1 MIWCVDD
8 DNTIRDIEVYTL
20 TQTGFEAK
28 GFSDGISM
36 LEALKTE
43 KPELIVLDI
52 MMPGMDGVEV
62 LKEIR
67 NRTDTRKI
75 PVIMA
80 TAKGTEMDKIQGL
93 DAGADD
99 YLTKPFAMGVRVE
112 HSQELINASQYNDKT
127 IAHLLPA
134 ASYSLV
140 HNVNNRGVF
149 SFCMCPGGMIIPAST
164 EKGSLVVNGMSSSN
178 RGSKFANSGIVVSI
192 NPQDVKEYKDFPA
205 LSLMKFQ
212 QECEKKM
219 YVNNQTAPA
228 QRISDFIKNKA
239 SSNIGASSYPSG
251 LHACNMN
258 DFLPKIVAENL
269 KEVRG

>member
-67 NRTDTRKI
+67 SRTDTRKI

-93 DAGADD
+93 DTGADD
-99 YLTKPFAMGVRVE
+99 YLVKPFGVMEMVSRIKAVLRRCPPE
-112 HSQELINASQYNDKT
+112 EVTDVISIAEITLNDKEHT
-127 IAHLLPA
+127 V
-134 ASYSLV
+134 S
-140 HNVNNRGVF
+140 
-149 SFCMCPGGMIIPAST
+149 
-164 EKGSLVVNGMSSSN
+164 VNGENVALTFKEFEILKMFMSNPGVAFSREKLLSEVWGIDYLGES
-178 RGSKFANSGIVVSI
+178 RTVDMHIKTLRQKLGESGKRIETVIGVGYRMEG
-192 NPQDVKEYKDFPA
+192 VK
-205 LSLMKFQ
+205 
-212 QECEKKM
+212 
-219 YVNNQTAPA
+219 
-228 QRISDFIKNKA
+228 
-239 SSNIGASSYPSG
+239 
-251 LHACNMN
+251 
-258 DFLPKIVAENL
+258 
-269 KEVRG
+269 

>member
-28 GFSDGISM
+28 GFSAGISM

-93 DAGADD
+93 DTGADD
-99 YLTKPFAMGVRVE
+99 YLVKPFGVMEMVSRIKAVLRRCTPE
-112 HSQELINASQYNDKT
+112 EVTDVISIAEITLNDKEHT
-127 IAHLLPA
+127 V
-134 ASYSLV
+134 S
-140 HNVNNRGVF
+140 
-149 SFCMCPGGMIIPAST
+149 
-164 EKGSLVVNGMSSSN
+164 VNGENVALTFKEFEILKMFMSNPGVAFSREKLLSEVWGIDYLGES
-178 RGSKFANSGIVVSI
+178 RTVDMHIKTLRQKLGESGKRIETVIGVGYRMEG
-192 NPQDVKEYKDFPA
+192 VK
-205 LSLMKFQ
+205 
-212 QECEKKM
+212 
-219 YVNNQTAPA
+219 
-228 QRISDFIKNKA
+228 
-239 SSNIGASSYPSG
+239 
-251 LHACNMN
+251 
-258 DFLPKIVAENL
+258 
-269 KEVRG
+269 